1 MTMEFFAT
9 CSRGFESILGDELR
23 AAGVHAVRPLKAGV
37 SFLGGP

>member
-23 AAGVHAVRPLKAGV
+23 AAGCTPKAAA
-37 SFLGGP
+37 SLYKELHTEA